1 VTPPVLPM
9 RLLTF
14 DDLARLAREKR
25 DRAQSP
31 LRIAG
36 WNRLLTVLDA
46 LTGSG
51 AGDDLAVGRAW
62 SLVRIRILG
71 FQGVGVPFDL
81 TIDPTP
87 GITVVH
93 GPNGSGKSSVA
104 DAVETALLGRPR
116 PSTPASSG
124 ARAPLWDRRHC
135 GRDAQRAHVQVTLQH
150 GVEELVLTTRI
161 DPDGRVVQR
170 TVTHDDGG
178 GPVAIHLDDGTWQS
192 ALAGHRPVF
201 GYAALERQVQTA
213 ANLREFLEPLLAY
226 GGCVEALKAAV
237 DEAAA
242 PSLAAATHFNNA
254 LYQTRDTVSTVD
266 AERRRDDEPDLPPLT
281 WPAIVD
287 DPETWIAAHG
297 LTDEAAEI
305 TEVTL
310 GHGARIRTALDQAL
324 AAVDEAE
331 AAETSLHARLSGPLH
346 ALHAAATTLDDPG
359 QTCPVCGSAD
369 VAWVPSLAS
378 QLDGLVALDQ
388 LLRTARAQLRRLGD
402 ALNRDLEPI
411 VEVLEHG
418 VCDPEIV
425 AAARPTFEASA
436 VLRSHLDEHGGTP
449 TADTRAALRA
459 AAQALTGDAWSAA
472 VADAA
477 NRAEHRAGWLRARR
491 AAVLPLLRVWTAAAA
506 DGRDAESW
514 SAART
519 SVGDLRN
526 VVRAERAGTLNNLA
540 AAAVR
545 DLLAD
550 VGLTLTDVSVQTYQA
565 GLHVTDE
572 SGQPVEL
579 SMLSAGQRNALLLA
593 PLLAV
598 AQGGPFRFLVI
609 DDPVHALDEI
619 RVDLLARKLYDIAQN
634 RRVLVLTHDERL
646 TEHLI
651 ALTPTC
657 DVHSIE
663 RDIATGAVTTTAR
676 AAMWTVLIADARA
689 TLAEIT
695 KQPRG
700 VTISPTDLVRGF
712 CRMAVDAALRQL
724 VTTAAIAH
732 RRDVHDDLDG
742 LDAAKRTKDR
752 FAFVRNLYPANTA
765 LSAAEQH
772 IAPHEGDWNRAAHG
786 NPATSD
792 VTSSEIDAAEVACQ
806 ALETGP

>member
-1 VTPPVLPM
+1 M
-9 RLLTF
+9 RMLTF
-14 DDLARLAREKR
+14 DDLAKLAREKR

-31 LRIAG
+31 TRIAG
-36 WNRLLTVLDA
+36 WDRLLAVLDR

-51 AGDDLAVGRAW
+51 AGDDPAAGRDW
-62 SLVRIRILG
+62 SLVRVRILG
-71 FQGVGVPFDL
+71 FQGVGAPFDL
-81 TIDPTP
+81 SIDPTP

-116 PSTPASSG
+116 PSTPSLSG
-124 ARAPLWDRRHC
+124 ARAPLWERRQV

-150 GVEELVLTTRI
+150 GVEQLVLTTRI

-170 TVTHDDGG
+170 TVTDDNGG
-178 GPVAIHLDDGTWQS
+178 GPVAIDLDDGTWQS

-213 ANLREFLEPLLAY
+213 ANLLEFLEPLLAY
-226 GGCVEALKAAV
+226 GGCVEALRAAV

-242 PSLAAATHFNNA
+242 PSLAAATQFDNA
-254 LYQTRDTVSTVD
+254 VKQARDTVSTVD

-287 DPETWIAAHG
+287 DPGTWLAAHA
-297 LTDEAAEI
+297 LTDEATEI

-310 GHGARIRTALDQAL
+310 GHGERVRAALDQAV
-324 AAVDEAE
+324 AALDEVE
-331 AAETSLHARLSGPLH
+331 AAETSLHARLAGPLH
-346 ALHAAATTLDDPG
+346 ALHAAAATLDDPG
-359 QTCPVCGSAD
+359 RTCPVCGSAD
-369 VAWVPSLAS
+369 VAWVPSLAE

-388 LLRTARAQLRRLGD
+388 LLTTARAQLRRLGG
-402 ALNRDLEPI
+402 ALTHDLEPV

-418 VCDPEIV
+418 VCDPDVVI
-425 AAARPTFEASA
+425 AAKPAIETSA
-436 VLRSHLDEHGGTP
+436 VLRSRLDEHGGTP

-459 AAQALTGDAWSAA
+459 AAEALTGDAWSAA
-472 VADAA
+472 VAEAA
-477 NRAEHRAGWLRARR
+477 SQAEHRAGWLRARR
-491 AAVLPLLRVWTAAAA
+491 AAVVPLLHVWAEAATA
-506 DGRDAESW
+506 GRDAESW

-519 SVGDLRN
+519 SVGELRN
-526 VVRAERAGTLNNLA
+526 AVRAERAGALNTLA
-540 AAAVR
+540 ATAVR

-550 VGLTLTDVSVQTYQA
+550 VGLTLTHVSVQTYQA
-565 GLHVTDE
+565 GLRVTDA

-619 RVDLLARKLYDIAQN
+619 RVDLLARKLHDIAQN

-663 RDIATGAVTTTAR
+663 RDAATGAVVTTAR
-676 AAMWTVLIADARA
+676 GAMWTVLISDARG
-689 TLAEIT
+689 TLAEIG

-700 VTISPTDLVRGF
+700 VTIPPTDLVRGF

-724 VTTAAIAH
+724 VTTAAVTH
-732 RRDVHDDLDG
+732 RRDVSADLAG
-742 LDAAKRTKDR
+742 LDAARRTQER
-752 FAFVRNLYPANTA
+752 FTFVRSLYPASTA
-765 LSAAEQH
+765 LPAAEQR
-772 IAPHEGDWNRAAHG
+772 IAPHENDWNRAAHG
-786 NPATSD
+786 NPAMSD
-792 VTSSEIDAAEVACQ
+792 VTSTEIDAAEAACQ
-806 ALETGP
+806 TLETGP